1 MTLLAIVILVFMG
14 KLIWMYFQ
22 RSHAQERQKT
32 HRAQILESEESLKA
46 SKKAAESR
54 IQRARLEADAVQ
66 AERDAQERMGGPRRE
81 LEKLRTEIGELKKTL
96 AERDAALVERDKVM
110 DGLRCEAKNLK
121 DKLELEE
128 RHRRNAMLQTED
140 LNMQLIEAIAEA
152 ETYKHRL
159 EQPRASVD
167 EASAPVA
174 RRPTT
179 GALGGKPASGPGR
192 PASNPPPLPQP
203 NPAPVDPLPSTTA
216 AAAAP
221 PAPRPPSSPLVAPAP
236 AQAHAPVAAPPRS
249 RTRPANDTL
258 EDVEGPPADAPGEET
273 GSGPS
278 SVSGED
284 QIADVAAPPLAD
296 RLPGRSDGF

>member
-1 MTLLAIVILVFMG
+1 MTLVAIVILVFMG

-140 LNMQLIEAIAEA
+140 LNKQLNEAIAEA
-152 ETYKHRL
+152 ETYKQRL
-159 EQPRASVD
+159 EQPQAPVD

-179 GALGGKPASGPGR
+179 GALGGKPASGPRR
-192 PASNPPPLPQP
+192 PASNPPLPQT
-203 NPAPVDPLPSTTA
+203 NPAPVDSVPSTTA

-236 AQAHAPVAAPPRS
+236 VQAHATVAAPPRS
-249 RTRPANDTL
+249 RQRPANDTL

-278 SVSGED
+278 AISGED
-284 QIADVAAPPLAD
+284 QIADVAAPPPAD
-296 RLPGRSDGF
+296 RLPGRGDGF